1 MSGKWQV
8 GRVSRKQYEIINMLW
23 KKTKIFVETEEKGT
37 STTSQKLITR
47 KKRLENKIGKH
58 VTLAEQN
65 PLQEAF
71 QLAQPKSAMYS
82 STPSFIEF
90 YYLDEFDDRISRGD
104 TRNKNKQFI
113 VTKSRLSDKIEKAGL
128 SRSPLFLFRV
138 NDATC
143 RATTYDLY
151 PKNSA
156 KTNTKRKV
164 TKSKNH
170 INSKRPKT
178 VTVTTKKNRNHDKYR
193 STPTLVAINNN
204 MHSPSEHLKNYKYKT
219 KTSNLKTYTLNKRT
233 IANDHIRFFEIY
245 DSDVNTPYMIAEDGG
260 DRMIERNEIRNEE
273 KIYLHHI
280 DHGGKHDDLNNTRYV
295 KKHINHKTA
304 DVNMDTESL
313 YEPTF
318 IINDFLRPTTKVSS
332 QNRSSLW
339 SEFPFVAVYV
349 YEPNQVRCDSAS
361 ISPHWLVAS
370 ATCLNR
376 HHRDIKLEGRSAFVS
391 YCSGNWRHPGR
402 IAYVKQSLLHPRF
415 HPKDNSRRQLYNIGA
430 IQVVN
435 SMADTCSG
443 WAPVSLMS
451 HQFVASSDGSLATAL
466 GWGLD
471 KFDERYSQSPLP
483 KHLTL
488 NEGIVYS
495 IPCPG
500 SNGYNTPKGLDEGNF
515 KNLYCLS
522 LYPYTESNVSTHG
535 SLLLIGGKLIALY
548 TQHDRQSWSNQYSQY
563 TGIWRL
569 IPWLLEVAKEPEE
582 HDHFNLDM

>member
-1 MSGKWQV
+1 
-8 GRVSRKQYEIINMLW
+8 MLW
-23 KKTKIFVETEEKGT
+23 KKTKIFVETEEKIT
-37 STTSQKLITR
+37 STTSQKFLKRT
-47 KKRLENKIGKH
+47 KKRLKNKIGKH

-71 QLAQPKSAMYS
+71 QLAHPKSVMYS

-104 TRNKNKQFI
+104 TSNKNKQI
-113 VTKSRLSDKIEKAGL
+113 VVTKSRLSDKIEKAGL
-128 SRSPLFLFRV
+128 SRSPLFQFRV

-143 RATTYDLY
+143 KATIHDLY
-151 PKNSA
+151 PTNSEI
-156 KTNTKRKV
+156 TNTKLKV
-164 TKSKNH
+164 TKNKNH
-170 INSKRPKT
+170 INPKRLKT
-178 VTVTTKKNRNHDKYR
+178 VAVTTKKKRNHGKYR
-193 STPTLVAINNN
+193 STPTSVAINNDMN
-204 MHSPSEHLKNYKYKT
+204 SQSEYFKSKKYKIN
-219 KTSNLKTYTLNKRT
+219 TSKPKTYTVNKRT

-260 DRMIERNEIRNEE
+260 DRMIERNEIPNED

-280 DHGGKHDDLNNTRYV
+280 DHGGKHDDLNITRYV

-304 DVNMDTESL
+304 DASMDTESL
-313 YEPTF
+313 NEPTF
-318 IINDFLRPTTKVSS
+318 IINDFIRPTTTLSS
-332 QNRSSLW
+332 KNHSSLW

-376 HHRDIKLEGRSAFVS
+376 HHRDIKLEGRSAFVA

-451 HQFVASSDGSLATAL
+451 HQFVASSDGSVATAL

-471 KFDERYSQSPLP
+471 KFDEGYSESPLP

-495 IPCPG
+495 FPCPG
-500 SNGYNTPKGLDEGNF
+500 RNDYSIPKGLDEGNVR
-515 KNLYCLS
+515 NLYCLS
-522 LYPYTESNVSTHG
+522 LYHYAEKNVSTHG
-535 SLLLIGGKLIALY
+535 SLLLIGEKLIALY
-548 TQHDRQSWSNQYSQY
+548 YQDDRQNWNNQYSQY

-569 IPWLLEVAKEPEE
+569 IPWILDVAKEPEE